1 MRVVSLRR
9 RQARANRR
17 SAILPSIP
25 CPPGGHYAVTTAY
38 RFSDHPTPAADVI
51 SIWRLDRM
59 AGRPGWTDARSMSVS
74 SNQTPP
80 YRAPDNELYDR
91 GCDLV
96 EAAAAIRRVSGD
108 ADAARAV
115 PAVLGCIE
123 SALHE
128 LLWASAALE
137 ETTTRSVAGRLVQC
151 SDPRM
156 QPRSERMQQGYAN
169 LQGALADAERA
180 AAAARSLAGRAL
192 VAGEAVGTPRS
203 RR

>member
-1 MRVVSLRR
+1 MASRPDRR
-9 RQARANRR
+9 
-17 SAILPSIP
+17 
-25 CPPGGHYAVTTAY
+25 
-38 RFSDHPTPAADVI
+38 
-51 SIWRLDRM
+51 
-59 AGRPGWTDARSMSVS
+59 DAPSMSVS
-74 SNQTPP
+74 SNRTPSF
-80 YRAPDNELYDR
+80 RAPDNELYDR

-96 EAAAAIRRVSGD
+96 EAAAAIRRVSGA

-137 ETTTRSVAGRLVQC
+137 ETTTRSVAGRVGQC
-151 SDPRM
+151 ADPRM

-180 AAAARSLAGRAL
+180 SAAARSLAVRVL
-192 VAGEAVGTPRS
+192 VAAGAKGKGTARS